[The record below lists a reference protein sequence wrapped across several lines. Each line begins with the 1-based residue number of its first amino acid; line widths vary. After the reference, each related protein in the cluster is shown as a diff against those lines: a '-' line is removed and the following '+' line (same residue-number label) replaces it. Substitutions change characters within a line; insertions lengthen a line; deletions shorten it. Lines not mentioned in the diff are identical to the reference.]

1 MTALLYRLL
10 GFLIVCKIKIGSAAK
25 RQRVKTM
32 KNGLTDETV
41 SLMITKVE
49 PQTAVTKMSKKVCI
63 NPQNISGNDS
73 RRERCMRSLVTSIL
87 QGSCPMAVKVSLIA

>member
-41 SLMITKVE
+41 SLMITKV
-49 PQTAVTKMSKKVCI
+49 
-63 NPQNISGNDS
+63 
-73 RRERCMRSLVTSIL
+73 
-87 QGSCPMAVKVSLIA
+87 